1 MQNRS
6 ISAAQR
12 LRQFSLSLT
21 TFLFFVAPVWPASV
35 SQHTEGSCSPAVA
48 DVKGNVSIVCE
59 GVDPALAKKIV
70 QLLNEILKDTKK
82 LEQIRQDLDKASKRT
97 EEIEQRLAD
106 RKLTDAQVIAI
117 ADIIKPF
124 AGQEF
129 VITTYWDLKE
139 PMAVT
144 NRIFGALKIAGWKL
158 IKPEGGSILSGGVA
172 SVLVYVHPE
181 ADERTKK
188 AALSFLAVL
197 NQEGISSELRLQND
211 PKNPNNK
218 LHINV
223 GTKP

>member
-1 MQNRS
+1 M
-6 ISAAQR
+6 
-12 LRQFSLSLT
+12 
-21 TFLFFVAPVWPASV
+21 
-35 SQHTEGSCSPAVA
+35 
-48 DVKGNVSIVCE
+48 CE

-82 LEQIRQDLDKASKRT
+82 LEQIRQDLDNASKRT

-144 NRIFGALKIAGWKL
+144 NRIFGALTDRRWEPYQARGRL
-158 IKPEGGSILSGGVA
+158 YSVRGRGRCSGLCTPR
-172 SVLVYVHPE
+172 S
-181 ADERTKK
+181 R
-188 AALSFLAVL
+188 
-197 NQEGISSELRLQND
+197 
-211 PKNPNNK
+211 
-218 LHINV
+218 
-223 GTKP
+223 